1 MKFDYNGRDYTV
13 KQYFYEKYGITLKEA
28 KQPLFL
34 TTMNN
39 KEAFIPVEL
48 CKLDGVPET
57 IRSNQAKMKPVLDS
71 ARKTPNEK
79 YQTIQEFSGDLFRQ
93 SALSKWGLS
102 IERQAL
108 EMNVSQLPLPTF

>member
-1 MKFDYNGRDYTV
+1 
-13 KQYFYEKYGITLKEA
+13 
-28 KQPLFL
+28 
-34 TTMNN
+34 MNN

-79 YQTIQEFSGDLFRQ
+79 Y
-93 SALSKWGLS
+93 
-102 IERQAL
+102 
-108 EMNVSQLPLPTF
+108 